1 MKHLI
6 FFAAY
11 SGLAL
16 LAALFALDLQAPLP
30 SAFAATLGGL
40 LFVTG
45 ALVHEIYVRA
55 GRETL
60 FGQQLLALR
69 DRFYDL
75 QESQQA
81 LVRDFERLCAA
92 LPAPGGSGSEAMV
105 TELRLLRNA
114 LSRLEG
120 RGTSKGAAVEKIS
133 SQRQPVV
140 DRPPPAASPLA
151 ASSRHHGAP
160 GSAVP
165 DALTLLSRDQL
176 LDAVQAALR
185 DDRVDLVLQPIV
197 TLPQRK
203 RAFYECFSR
212 LRTDDGEVIVPEQY
226 ISLARESGL
235 IVAIDN
241 MLLFRCVQL
250 LRKVQRNQSDVGFF
264 CNISHHT
271 LADDEFFGDFTAF
284 LADSER
290 LGERLVFEFAQAD
303 FGNWRPEELGGLE
316 RLARLGCR
324 FSLDRVQDYTLVP
337 EALVK
342 QGFAFVKLDAASLL
356 KAPPSIH
363 SCIAG
368 LRRAGLEV
376 IVEKIEEEA
385 ALKELLEYGI
395 DLGQGYLFGEPRYA
409 RLDG

>member
-11 SGLAL
+11 SGLSL
-16 LAALFALDLQAPLP
+16 LAALFALEVQAPLP

-81 LVRDFERLCAA
+81 LARDLERLRAV

-105 TELRLLRNA
+105 AELRLMRNA

-120 RGTSKGAAVEKIS
+120 SRTSKKAPPEQVS
-133 SQRQPVV
+133 
-140 DRPPPAASPLA
+140 DRREPIVGQSPLA
-151 ASSRHHGAP
+151 ASPRHHSTP

-176 LDAVQAALR
+176 LDAVEAALR

-226 ISLARESGL
+226 ISLAREAGL

-284 LADSER
+284 LADSEQ
-290 LGERLVFEFAQAD
+290 LGQRLVFEFAQSD
-303 FGNWRPEELGGLE
+303 FGDWRPEELGGLE

-342 QGFAFVKLDAASLL
+342 HGFAFVKLDAASLL

-363 SCIAG
+363 SFIAG

-409 RLDG
+409 RLNG